1 MSFSASYWNKPDA
14 TRETFTEDGW
24 FKTGDTA
31 GKQIARAL
39 SLRAKFFLLRV
50 MLADIFP
57 SKINVRIFVALTFQ
71 LMQMECTAFW
81 EGHRWISLK
90 VEDTRSGQ
98 NQNACW
104 EAEFWSA

>member
-14 TRETFTEDGW
+14 TRETFTEDRW

-81 EGHRWISLK
+81 EGHR
-90 VEDTRSGQ
+90 
-98 NQNACW
+98 
-104 EAEFWSA
+104 

>member
-1 MSFSASYWNKPDA
+1 M
-14 TRETFTEDGW
+14 DGW

-39 SLRAKFFLLRV
+39 SLRAKFFLRV

-71 LMQMECTAFW
+71 LMQMECTEFW